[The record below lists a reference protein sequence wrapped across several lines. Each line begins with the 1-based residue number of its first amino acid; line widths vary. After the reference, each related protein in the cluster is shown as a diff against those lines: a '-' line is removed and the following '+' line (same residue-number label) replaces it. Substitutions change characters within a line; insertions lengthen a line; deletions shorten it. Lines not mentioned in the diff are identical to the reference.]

1 MDEGED
7 DQAIERKLALTEVQ
21 ELDNESLWTVVMT
34 TATPEVTDD
43 DDRRLETDG
52 QLVLAVYGDKCGS
65 ADYLLEPAAGVD
77 AKKLYQAGQT
87 DEFKVRATTGLKRT
101 TVSFRAATV
110 NATFRSPVTIDLI
123 NKR

>member
-1 MDEGED
+1 
-7 DQAIERKLALTEVQ
+7 
-21 ELDNESLWTVVMT
+21 MT
-34 TATPEVTDD
+34 TATPEVNDD

-101 TVSFRAATV
+101 TFTAATV

-123 NKR
+123 NER